1 MVSAGCHIH
10 QRKRL
15 AVGALIQTN
24 SMEDD
29 GGVDIVPDDFIGL
42 VAEDS
47 SEEGYETL
55 NVEIARVDRRVQLQ
69 QITK

>member
-1 MVSAGCHIH
+1 
-10 QRKRL
+10 
-15 AVGALIQTN
+15 
-24 SMEDD
+24 MEDD